1 MRSLIRDQA
10 ENTRVAL
17 EYVQVGANKAALDAM
32 CKEKDEEFQ
41 KALAD
46 LDEGKAVS
54 PSWAVAHLIT
64 LRQRKRPTW
73 TPRLFPKTLL
83 RPAEPP

>member
-17 EYVQVGANKAALDAM
+17 EFVQVGANKAALDAM

-46 LDEGKAVS
+46 LEEGNAIS
-54 PSWAVAHLIT
+54 RSWAVTYLIT
-64 LRQRKRPTW
+64 LR
-73 TPRLFPKTLL
+73 
-83 RPAEPP
+83 

>member
-17 EYVQVGANKAALDAM
+17 EFVQVGANKVALDAL

-41 KALAD
+41 KALAAF
-46 LDEGKAVS
+46 DEGNVFFPVS
-54 PSWAVAHLIT
+54 
-64 LRQRKRPTW
+64 
-73 TPRLFPKTLL
+73 
-83 RPAEPP
+83 